1 MHAAGRIIAGWA
13 KTAGEQSHLLSI
25 RDGIVSALPLVL
37 VGSLFLLIAKPPYEP
52 WAKALEKSGIG
63 EILLIPFRLTVG
75 LVAVYVSFSV
85 AASLARR
92 YDADPVAAG
101 LVSAAGFMLSARP
114 FQAVAEGAAETHG
127 RAPIL
132 ALPMQAL
139 GAEGLF
145 VAILIGLLS
154 AELLRFFL
162 ARQWTFRLPAGV
174 PPAVA
179 RSFASLAPA
188 AVMLTLCW
196 LVFHVLRLD
205 LFALMGTAVGKPLA
219 ALSNTLPGVLLVVL
233 IDSSLWLVGV
243 HAVALLAVLQPTWLQ
258 LITQN
263 MQAAERGMS
272 VLPNIGSREFYIWF
286 IWLGGSGA
294 SLCLPFML
302 LRARSSSLRSVARLA
317 LIPGI
322 CNINE
327 PVMFGVPIVMNPS
340 LAIPFI
346 LAPAALTLVT
356 WFSFQYNLVMR
367 PHIMAPWTL
376 PAPVGAYL
384 ATGGDWRAVVL
395 MAANFAL
402 AALIYIPFVRAY
414 DAQLAE
420 AETAGEAGKTAAE
433 QTEPPRC

>member
-1 MHAAGRIIAGWA
+1 MLARWA
-13 KTAGEQSHLLSI
+13 RTAGEQRHLLSI

-37 VGSLFLLIAKPPYEP
+37 VGSLFLLIAQPPYKP
-52 WAKALEKSGIG
+52 WVEALQKSGI
-63 EILLIPFRLTVG
+63 EETLLIPFRLTIG

-92 YDADPVAAG
+92 YDTDPVGAG
-101 LVSAAGFMLSARP
+101 LVSAAGFMLSAKP
-114 FQAVAEGAAETHG
+114 FQAVAEGAVGTHG
-127 RAPIL
+127 RAPL
-132 ALPMQAL
+132 LVLPMQSL

-162 ARQWTFRLPAGV
+162 ARRWTFRLPAGV

-179 RSFASLAPA
+179 KSFASLAPA

-196 LVFHVLRLD
+196 LVFHVLGLD
-205 LFALMGTAVGKPLA
+205 LFALTRVAVGRPLA
-219 ALSNTLPGVLLVVL
+219 ALSNTLPGVLLIVL

-243 HAVALLAVLQPTWLQ
+243 HAAALLAVLQPTWLQ
-258 LITQN
+258 LITEN
-263 MQAAERGMS
+263 MQAAARGMS

-302 LRARSSSLRSVARLA
+302 LRARSLALRSVARLA
-317 LIPGI
+317 LIPGV

-346 LAPAALTLVT
+346 VAPVAATLVT

-367 PHIMAPWTL
+367 PHIIVPWTL

-384 ATGGDWRAVVL
+384 TTGGDWRAVVL
-395 MAANFAL
+395 MAANFIL
-402 AALIYIPFVRAY
+402 TALIYIPFIRAY
-414 DAQLAE
+414 DAQLAQ
-420 AETAGEAGKTAAE
+420 AETAEEAGKTAAE
-433 QTEPPRC
+433 QPEPPRC